1 MHYLEHYPLLVQ
13 LALLVSEEDVIT
25 RSQTKKEKRGALSSV
40 PLTLLQIGYF
50 MIRYTINKVD
60 NGGCTVQRDAP
71 EDVSNYDE
79 LMAILMIMQTAY
91 HEVDAKDDTRSVV
104 WLEALKSAV
113 NNNMFWD
120 HARGKISV
128 NAS

>member
-1 MHYLEHYPLLVQ
+1 
-13 LALLVSEEDVIT
+13 
-25 RSQTKKEKRGALSSV
+25 
-40 PLTLLQIGYF
+40 

-60 NGGCTVQRDAP
+60 SGGCTVQRDAP

-120 HARGKISV
+120 HAKGKAPV
-128 NAS
+128 NAT

>member
-1 MHYLEHYPLLVQ
+1 
-13 LALLVSEEDVIT
+13 
-25 RSQTKKEKRGALSSV
+25 
-40 PLTLLQIGYF
+40 

-60 NGGCTVQRDAP
+60 SGGCTVQRDAP

-91 HEVDAKDDTRSVV
+91 HEVDVKDDARSEV
-104 WLEALKSAV
+104 WLEALKSVV
-113 NNNMFWD
+113 NNTMFWD